1 MTTTDGPTV
10 RRRRL
15 GQLLRECRDA
25 TGMTCEQ
32 VGRDIGISTSKVS
45 RIEIAKSPAVRR
57 DVIALLRLYG
67 VGEDT
72 DIWRE
77 AMDLLRDAKT
87 PGWWHEYSAVLPRK
101 YSHLIALE
109 AEAAELCNWEPSVL
123 PGLLQTEDYARAS
136 IRKTMPD
143 AAADEVEARVEVR
156 MKRQEVHARTSDPLR
171 LRVVIDEAALHRNV
185 GGAKVMADQ
194 LLALVDAAARPNVR
208 LQVLPFETGALAVV
222 TGPFVLIEF
231 ADSSARPVGYL
242 ENAAGDLY
250 LEKPM
255 QIQRHKLLFD
265 ELCADALGADESA
278 EMIRRMVTNYT

>member
-1 MTTTDGPTV
+1 MTTSDGPTV

-15 GQLLRECRDA
+15 GQILSKCRDA

-32 VGRDIGISTSKVS
+32 VGRDIGISASKVS
-45 RIEIAKSPAVRR
+45 RIEKAKSPAARR
-57 DVIALLRLYG
+57 DVIALLHLYG
-67 VGEDT
+67 VPEDSET
-72 DIWRE
+72 WAEAMSLLRE
-77 AMDLLRDAKT
+77 AGT
-87 PGWWHEYSAVLPRK
+87 VGWWHEYSAVLPRK
-101 YSHLIALE
+101 YSHFIALE
-109 AEAAELCNWEPSVL
+109 AEAVELCNWEPSVL

-143 AAADEVEARVEVR
+143 AAAEEIEARVEVR
-156 MKRQEVHARTSDPLR
+156 MKRQHVHARPADPLR

-194 LLALVDAAARPNVR
+194 LIALATAAERPNVR

-231 ADSSARPVGYL
+231 ADASALPVGYL

-255 QIQRHKLLFD
+255 QVQRHKLLFD
-265 ELCADALGADESA
+265 ELCADALGADDSVEL
-278 EMIRRMVTNYT
+278 IRGRVSNYT